1 MSDNY
6 HVMIV
11 DDSTTNNLLSQIIFQ
26 EKGYKTTILENGKK
40 AIESIKKNKPDI
52 VLLDLMMPIIDGLT
66 VLKNIR
72 QDEETKDTPVIIVSA
87 ADTKTNIEEVEKYHP
102 IDFIAKP
109 IGQNHLLEKVE
120 EHLKA
125 LKGNLK

>member
-1 MSDNY
+1 
-6 HVMIV
+6 MIV

-40 AIESIKKNKPDI
+40 AIETIKKNKPDI
-52 VLLDLMMPIIDGLT
+52 VLLDLMMPIVDGLT

-72 QDEETKDTPVIIVSA
+72 QDEETRDTPVIIVSA

-120 EHLKA
+120 EHLKVI
-125 LKGNLK
+125 KRSVK

>member
-1 MSDNY
+1 MSNNY
-6 HVMIV
+6 HIMIV

-40 AIESIKKNKPDI
+40 AIETIKKNKPDI
-52 VLLDLMMPIIDGLT
+52 VLLDLMMPIMDGLT

-72 QDEETKDTPVIIVSA
+72 QDEETRDTPVIIVSA
-87 ADTKTNIEEVEKYHP
+87 ADTKSNIEEVEKYHP

-120 EHLKA
+120 EHLKVI
-125 LKGNLK
+125 KRSVK